1 MPRRVNLPP
10 ADELFRKTAPDGPAA
25 AASESFEMASGPS
38 GRVRHTEKMTVYL
51 TSEELLALE
60 QARLKLRAE
69 LGRSID
75 RGRLVR
81 RDERQGTG
89 APAERT
95 HLFSDAPL
103 RRRTKDRDRD
113 HQRVISGNPVG
124 SGRLHPRRP
133 DRTGGKPEFR
143 CRTKSVQARESRY
156 CPVDF
161 VFC

>member
-10 ADELFRKTAPDGPAA
+10 ADELFRKTTPDGPAA

-51 TSEELLALE
+51 TSAELLALE

-81 RDERQGTG
+81 AALDYALGELAEHGTDSEI
-89 APAERT
+89 A
-95 HLFSDAPL
+95 
-103 RRRTKDRDRD
+103 RRLAA
-113 HQRVISGNPVG
+113 S
-124 SGRLHPRRP
+124 
-133 DRTGGKPEFR
+133 
-143 CRTKSVQARESRY
+143 
-156 CPVDF
+156 
-161 VFC
+161 